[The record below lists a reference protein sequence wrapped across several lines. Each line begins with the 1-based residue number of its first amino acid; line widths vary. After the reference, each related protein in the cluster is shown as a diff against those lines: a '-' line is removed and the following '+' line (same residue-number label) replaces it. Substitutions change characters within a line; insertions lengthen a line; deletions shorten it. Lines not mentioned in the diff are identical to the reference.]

1 MVENFGGSSR
11 KERFIGLLGIIYA
24 SLKRRVVCMY
34 VCMYV
39 WVLGVIE
46 VKSCFTFKAG

>member
-1 MVENFGGSSR
+1 MVENFGGGSR

-24 SLKRRVVCMY
+24 SLKGRV